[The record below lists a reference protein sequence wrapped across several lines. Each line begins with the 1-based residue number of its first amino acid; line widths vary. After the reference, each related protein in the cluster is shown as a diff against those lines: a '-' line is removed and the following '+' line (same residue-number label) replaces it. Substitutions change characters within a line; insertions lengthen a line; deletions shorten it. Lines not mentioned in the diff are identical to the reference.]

1 MNEIEERNSL
11 DPEVAESIRS
21 IVEEVAQDAVD
32 RVESH
37 EEANGIFYVSARE
50 LHSILLLARQGIIT
64 PEIAPYDEAPH
75 TYTLSI
81 GGTTYYL
88 NEHQYN
94 MVIEEIRSH
103 EGTQEEPIESLPDSE
118 DSSPL
123 SEEEEELL
131 AQVVEEAHSEIPV
144 NSGSLLIDE
153 STSRFSSAIWYEAIQ
168 RKTVVL
174 TELVIDI
181 AQSAVLAGVGGIGSY
196 VGFLL
201 ARMKPAALFIYDPDI
216 VETVNMSGQLYSR
229 EDVGNHKVSALS
241 GMISK
246 YCDYNSIFAISERF
260 DNSSEAS
267 DIMICGFDNMSARR
281 LFFEKWLDHVKSK
294 PEAERANCLYV
305 DGRLAA
311 EEFQVLCIKGD
322 DEFNINRYK
331 NEFLFSDAEADAT
344 VCSYKQT
351 TFMANMIASVMV
363 NLFVNFVANQCEPLI
378 ERDLPFYT
386 AYSAETMYYKTE
398 A

>member
-1 MNEIEERNSL
+1 MNEMEERNSL

-21 IVEEVAQDAVD
+21 IAEGVAQNAIDM
-32 RVESH
+32 VESH
-37 EEANGIFYVSARE
+37 VEVNGISYADATE
-50 LHSILLLARQGIIT
+50 LNSILLLIREGVYVTI
-64 PEIAPYDEAPH
+64 EPYEGLPH

-81 GGTTYYL
+81 GSITCYL
-88 NEHQYN
+88 NGHQYN
-94 MVIEEIRSH
+94 MVMEEIRNH
-103 EGTQEEPIESLPDSE
+103 ESTEGEPIESLPDNE

-123 SEEEEELL
+123 SKEEEELL
-131 AQVVEEAHSEIPV
+131 AQVVEEAHNEIPT
-144 NSGSLLIDE
+144 NSGSLLVDE

-168 RKTVVL
+168 RKTV
-174 TELVIDI
+174 I
-181 AQSAVLAGVGGIGSY
+181 LAGVGGIGSY

-201 ARMKPAALFIYDPDI
+201 ARMKPTALFIYDPDI

-241 GMISK
+241 VMISK
-246 YCDYNSIFAISERF
+246 YCDYNSVFAIPERF
-260 DNSSEAS
+260 DESNDAS
-267 DIMICGFDNMSARR
+267 DIMICGFDNMAARKI
-281 LFFEKWLDHVKSK
+281 FFNKWLDHVRSKS
-294 PEAERANCLYV
+294 EAERANCLYI

-322 DEFNINRYK
+322 DEFNINRYEK
-331 NEFLFSDAEADAT
+331 EFLFSDIEADAT

-378 ERDLPFYT
+378 DRDLPFYT
-386 AYSAETMYYKTE
+386 TYSAETMYYKTE